1 MVKFSELNGEKKS
14 TDRIRGKNRGQSPE
28 KPQLSFRKLAAEQEK
43 YTVDKGVSEKIVA
56 GKDQLKGSG
65 KALYQKASTYL
76 HQVFE
81 AVRQRKMFPLDPGFE
96 IVRDIV
102 EGHSFQDTLFIEA
115 LHFDDPLEFIINNN
129 VNVAIYAVKM
139 AVNLGWSKERQ
150 IEIGMAGLLHDIGMA
165 LIPEKLI
172 FKQQRL
178 SEAEFKIFKDR
189 SIYSYKILKSF
200 GDDYGYLAEC
210 AIQVNERMDGSGYP
224 QGLKENEI
232 HEYAQIIGL
241 VDMYEALV
249 HSRPQREKF
258 HHLTAV
264 KEIIKSGKNLFQRRH
279 LKALLNIFSI
289 FPLRSYVRLNSA
301 AIGQVIETYPDQP
314 LRPKIRII
322 YDSQQKRVLTER
334 IVNLPD
340 DSLLYI
346 VDSVFEEELQKLSE
360 GSDKSDKEIG
370 LQSAHLK
377 SDDSNAVKKA
387 SVTNDNHL
395 AKKKKATVRQAEQPP
410 KTSWLKLGL
419 IAIAIALIVA
429 GIILQA
435 GKRDSKKVIS
445 DNLKTSVV
453 KKMPKS
459 RPEEF
464 PEAITKSASSKN
476 VVQAKPS
483 DSGSSGLEGTKIDSD
498 ETIKDIGQQSSPRTE
513 TAISLEAIPDHE
525 QKVVPYVLDS
535 ETKISQLS
543 EKSGADAKSIK
554 LFYPYSVKLVSVRTH
569 AEAEKYLALYRQK
582 GLSAYWVKV
591 DLGAQGIWYRIFA
604 GYFGDIGQAQ
614 AIIKTHKLDEA
625 VVKQTKFAVLVGTYA
640 SEADVNAQIRML
652 TKQGF
657 SAYAIKDPNGAF
669 SLYVGVFYTQKGAED
684 QHAELLSKGIQSK
697 IVER

>member
-1 MVKFSELNGEKKS
+1 
-14 TDRIRGKNRGQSPE
+14 
-28 KPQLSFRKLAAEQEK
+28 
-43 YTVDKGVSEKIVA
+43 
-56 GKDQLKGSG
+56 
-65 KALYQKASTYL
+65 
-76 HQVFE
+76 
-81 AVRQRKMFPLDPGFE
+81 
-96 IVRDIV
+96 
-102 EGHSFQDTLFIEA
+102 
-115 LHFDDPLEFIINNN
+115 
-129 VNVAIYAVKM
+129 
-139 AVNLGWSKERQ
+139 
-150 IEIGMAGLLHDIGMA
+150 
-165 LIPEKLI
+165 
-172 FKQQRL
+172 
-178 SEAEFKIFKDR
+178 
-189 SIYSYKILKSF
+189 
-200 GDDYGYLAEC
+200 
-210 AIQVNERMDGSGYP
+210 
-224 QGLKENEI
+224 
-232 HEYAQIIGL
+232 
-241 VDMYEALV
+241 
-249 HSRPQREKF
+249 
-258 HHLTAV
+258 
-264 KEIIKSGKNLFQRRH
+264 
-279 LKALLNIFSI
+279 
-289 FPLRSYVRLNSA
+289 
-301 AIGQVIETYPDQP
+301 
-314 LRPKIRII
+314 
-322 YDSQQKRVLTER
+322 
-334 IVNLPD
+334 
-340 DSLLYI
+340 
-346 VDSVFEEELQKLSE
+346 
-360 GSDKSDKEIG
+360 
-370 LQSAHLK
+370 
-377 SDDSNAVKKA
+377 DSNAVKKA